1 MVTPRKLLHVI
12 EAWGRVLK
20 STTSQFNLQGIF
32 PEAGLNRA
40 NYAHVG
46 IYREYSNFPFYEM
59 NARKC
64 IKKQESVIL
73 QNPDRRVAPVLLE
86 KVTESL
92 KNLFT
97 RSHVPEYYL

>member
-73 QNPDRRVAPVLLE
+73 QNPDRREGNQYSVWTSKRINIFPIVAVI
-86 KVTESL
+86 VW
-92 KNLFT
+92 
-97 RSHVPEYYL
+97 